1 MCSMVSHCSTS
12 GALVV
17 AGLAYVSEFTE
28 LHYER
33 LQAFLTTRYLRSEA
47 YERCMATERVA
58 IAQFGTARTAD
69 PCRSLFSRSH
79 WSAICTHSNN

>member
-1 MCSMVSHCSTS
+1 MALHCFIS
-12 GALVV
+12 GASIV
-17 AGLAYVSEFTE
+17 AGLSYTSRFTGVYSEK
-28 LHYER
+28 

-47 YERCMATERVA
+47 YERCMATERIA

-79 WSAICTHSNN
+79 WSDMFTHSNNRT